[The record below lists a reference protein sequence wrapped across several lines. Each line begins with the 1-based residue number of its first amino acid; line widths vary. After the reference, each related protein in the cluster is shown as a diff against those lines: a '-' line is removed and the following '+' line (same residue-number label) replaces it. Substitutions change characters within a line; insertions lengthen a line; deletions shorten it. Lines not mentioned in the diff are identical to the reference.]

1 MLTRRA
7 FNGAVPALIAGTALS
22 TVGKAESDVFHL
34 GLLGQS
40 LLRHDLRSHPWRD
53 EAQIGST
60 LKAFDACFSNLECVI
75 LGARAGEPTRAVE
88 GVHSAP
94 PEVIDYLTG
103 LGVTHFAASNNHSF
117 DLGTGGI
124 LDTIEAFKQR
134 GLMAAGL
141 GFDDAA
147 ARAPVYRSGRR
158 GGTVAVVAA
167 AAGMIRAGGAATADR
182 PGVNEIRRESNGDL
196 NSLDVRR
203 ILDSI
208 TTARKSADLVIAY
221 LHNHYWE
228 SEISV
233 TPKWQRQLAREMID
247 AGASVFVA
255 HGTPLLQG
263 MEMYSGAPLFHGLS
277 SFFFQTRKS
286 PDAYGQ
292 TNWQSLIVDCK
303 FVGGRFEQAVM
314 TPLRLQAVGD
324 NGDADFVT
332 RGRPHLVAGADRDRI
347 VNNVVTL
354 SAALNQP
361 LRVREGVAILRAS

>member
-7 FNGAVPALIAGTALS
+7 FNGAVPALIAGAALS
-22 TVGKAESDVFHL
+22 TVGKTEPNIFHL

-40 LLRHDLRSHPWRD
+40 LLRHDLRNLSWRD
-53 EAQIGST
+53 EAEIGRA

-75 LGARAGEPTRAVE
+75 LGARAGKPTRAVE

-94 PEVIDYLTG
+94 PEVIDYLAG

-124 LDTIEAFKQR
+124 LDTIDAFRHR
-134 GLMAAGL
+134 GLMAAGI
-141 GFDDAA
+141 GVDDVA
-147 ARAPVYRSGRR
+147 ARAPVYQSGRR

-167 AAGMIRAGGAATADR
+167 AAGMIRAGGAAMSDR
-182 PGVNEIRRESNGDL
+182 PGVNEIRRESSGAL
-196 NSLDVRR
+196 NSHDVRR
-203 ILDSI
+203 TLDSI
-208 TTARKSADLVIAY
+208 TTARKGADIVIAY

-228 SEISV
+228 SDISV
-233 TPKWQRQLAREMID
+233 TPTWQRQLARDMID

-277 SFFFQTRKS
+277 SLFFQTRKS
-286 PDAYGQ
+286 PEAYGQ
-292 TNWQSLIVDCK
+292 ANWQSLIVDCK
-303 FVGGRFEQAVM
+303 FVGGRFEEAVL

-324 NGDADFVT
+324 DGAADFVT
-332 RGRPHLVAGADRDRI
+332 RGRPYFASGADRDRI
-347 VNNVVTL
+347 VDNVVAL
-354 SAALNQP
+354 SEALNQP
-361 LRVREGVAILRAS
+361 LGIRDGVAILRAS

>member
-1 MLTRRA
+1 VLTRRA
-7 FNGAVPALIAGTALS
+7 FNGAVPAIIAGTALS

-40 LLRHDLRSHPWRD
+40 LLRHDLRSRSWRD

-60 LKAFDACFSNLECVI
+60 LQAFDACFSNLECVI

-94 PEVIDYLTG
+94 PEVIDYLAG

-124 LDTIEAFKQR
+124 LDTIDAFQHR

-141 GFDDAA
+141 DVA
-147 ARAPVYRSGRR
+147 ARAPVYRLGRR
-158 GGTVAVVAA
+158 GGTVALVAA
-167 AAGMIRAGGAATADR
+167 AAGMIRAGGAAMADR
-182 PGVNEIRRESNGDL
+182 PGVNEIRRESSGEL

-203 ILDSI
+203 TLDSI
-208 TTARKSADLVIAY
+208 AAARKSADIVIAY

-228 SEISV
+228 PDISV
-233 TPKWQRQLAREMID
+233 TPTWQRQLARDMID

-286 PDAYGQ
+286 PEAYGQ
-292 TNWQSLIVDCK
+292 ANWQSLIVDCK
-303 FVGGRFEQAVM
+303 FVGGRFEEAAL

-324 NGDADFVT
+324 EGTADLVT
-332 RGRPHLVAGADRDRI
+332 RGRPHLASGADRDRI
-347 VNNVVTL
+347 VDNVVAL

-361 LRVREGVAILRAS
+361 LRIREGVAILRAI

>member
-7 FNGAVPALIAGTALS
+7 FNGAVPAIIAGTALS

-40 LLRHDLRSHPWRD
+40 LLRHDLRSRSWRD

-60 LKAFDACFSNLECVI
+60 LQAFDACFSNLECVI

-94 PEVIDYLTG
+94 PEVIDYLAG

-124 LDTIEAFKQR
+124 LDTIDAFQHR

-141 GFDDAA
+141 GVDDVA
-147 ARAPVYRSGRR
+147 ARAPVYRLGRR
-158 GGTVAVVAA
+158 GGTVALVAA
-167 AAGMIRAGGAATADR
+167 AAGMIRAGGAAMADR
-182 PGVNEIRRESNGDL
+182 PGVNEIRRESSGEL

-203 ILDSI
+203 TLDSI
-208 TTARKSADLVIAY
+208 AAARKSADIVIAY

-228 SEISV
+228 PDISV
-233 TPKWQRQLAREMID
+233 TPTWQRQLARDMID

-292 TNWQSLIVDCK
+292 ANWQSLIVDCK
-303 FVGGRFEQAVM
+303 FVGGRFEEAVV

-324 NGDADFVT
+324 DGDADFVT
-332 RGRPHLVAGADRDRI
+332 RGRPHFATGADRDRI
-347 VNNVVTL
+347 VDNVVAL

-361 LRVREGVAILRAS
+361 LRVREGVASLRAS

>member
-1 MLTRRA
+1 
-7 FNGAVPALIAGTALS
+7 
-22 TVGKAESDVFHL
+22 
-34 GLLGQS
+34 
-40 LLRHDLRSHPWRD
+40 
-53 EAQIGST
+53 
-60 LKAFDACFSNLECVI
+60 
-75 LGARAGEPTRAVE
+75 
-88 GVHSAP
+88 
-94 PEVIDYLTG
+94 
-103 LGVTHFAASNNHSF
+103 VTHFAASNNHSF

-124 LDTIEAFKQR
+124 LDTIEAFRQR

>member
-1 MLTRRA
+1 VLTRRA

-22 TVGKAESDVFHL
+22 ASGNAEPDVFRI

-40 LLRHDLRSHPWRD
+40 LLRHDMSRYSWHD
-53 EAQIGST
+53 EAQIGSM
-60 LKAFDACFSNLECVI
+60 LKRFDACFSNLECVI

-94 PEVIDYLTG
+94 PEVIDYLSG

-124 LDTIEAFKQR
+124 LDTIDAFRHR
-134 GLMAAGL
+134 GLIAAGI
-141 GFDDAA
+141 GVDDEA

-167 AAGMIRAGGAATADR
+167 AAGMIRAGGSATTDR
-182 PGVNEIRRESNGDL
+182 PGVNEIRREPSGDL

-203 ILDSI
+203 TLDSI
-208 TTARKSADLVIAY
+208 VTARKSANFVIAY

-228 SEISV
+228 SDIWV

-247 AGASVFVA
+247 AGAAVFVA

-263 MEMYSGAPLFHGLS
+263 MEMYAGAPLFHGLS

-292 TNWQSLIVDCK
+292 ANWQSLIVDCK
-303 FVGGRFEQAVM
+303 FVGGRFEEAAM

-324 NGDADFVT
+324 GGAADFVT
-332 RGRPHLVAGADRDRI
+332 RGRPHLAVGADRDRI
-347 VNNVVTL
+347 IDNVVAL
-354 SAALNQP
+354 SAALDQP
-361 LRVREGVAILRAS
+361 LRIRDGVGVLRAI